1 MEEASKQR
9 HWASRALQADS
20 QINVLPFQ
28 QMKYPDTFL
37 LPMLSVCDSIQQ
49 KWTSKWGWVTAQ
61 ILTVEIWHFGWE
73 GKANWKQHTTF
84 FITLMHINSFL
95 QHYLP
100 CPFRRRLASQNYILF
115 CSEQHLPAP
124 KPMPPAREFLCGPCT
139 GLVFPKRDGL
149 GVTQMLMIS
158 TTFQPSLSQ
167 WHRLQDDTNYCMRK
181 GAAGLPIKA
190 QNQQEQVH
198 KCLAIQGEMKGQVY
212 YEDRPARE
220 NILSVDQ
227 LYDPYI
233 AMKTY
238 ILPVGFYFFFL
249 KWKQTD
255 SNILQEGFHLKNVYH
270 EAHFLTAVIMWYCLV
285 ATAAESVK

>member
-1 MEEASKQR
+1 
-9 HWASRALQADS
+9 
-20 QINVLPFQ
+20 
-28 QMKYPDTFL
+28 
-37 LPMLSVCDSIQQ
+37 
-49 KWTSKWGWVTAQ
+49 
-61 ILTVEIWHFGWE
+61 
-73 GKANWKQHTTF
+73 
-84 FITLMHINSFL
+84 
-95 QHYLP
+95 
-100 CPFRRRLASQNYILF
+100 
-115 CSEQHLPAP
+115 
-124 KPMPPAREFLCGPCT
+124 MPSAWEFLWGPCT

-212 YEDRPARE
+212 YKDRPARE
-220 NILSVDQ
+220 NIASVDQ

-233 AMKTY
+233 ATKTY

-255 SNILQEGFHLKNVYH
+255 SNILQEGFHLKNVYQ
-270 EAHFLTAVIMWYCLV
+270 EAHFLTNHNVVLPCSHCCRICKVEVNDGCNTKIQLTHGCPSLAFRC
-285 ATAAESVK
+285 